1 MNHFCTAHGL
11 VVYESQI
18 LPLAIQITI
27 AEGIGEVLVTG
38 PIDQNFEENFRRAFS
53 FVHDLSDMEEIKL
66 PDLSA
71 HDILVSFKIP
81 IPDVPILGDSYGLA
95 LAIGLACGLS
105 FRTIRPTLAI
115 TGGITEAADVVPVG
129 DINQKRAA
137 ARGLGFDL
145 LVLPA
150 SQLDFFNTSIA
161 QLPASRAFDV
171 WTSLTHD
178 DIE

>member
-1 MNHFCTAHGL
+1 MNHECTVHGL
-11 VVYESQI
+11 VVYENQI
-18 LPLAIQITI
+18 LPLAISTTI
-27 AEGIGEVLVTG
+27 AEGVGEVLIAG
-38 PIDQNFEENFRRAFS
+38 PIDQGFEENFRRAFS
-53 FVHDLSDMEEIKL
+53 FVHDLSDMGEIFL

-71 HDILVSFKIP
+71 HDILVSLKIP

-95 LAIGLACGLS
+95 LAVGLACGLS
-105 FRTIRPTLAI
+105 LRTVRPTLAI
-115 TGGITEAADVVPVG
+115 TGGLAENTDVIPVG
-129 DINQKRAA
+129 DIIQKRAA

-161 QLPASRAFDV
+161 QLPVSRAFDA
-171 WTSLTHD
+171 WTSLTYD